1 MEGSMLTDY
10 EARSRYLALALE
22 ARRVMD
28 LLLVFVQTGERATDF
43 EPSVRSIIDA
53 LQSTGSA
60 ETLLASLQTRLL
72 FRSYEQITTLDEML
86 GPDARRLLAETLEVL
101 ITEGS
106 SRAVQEKSAMET
118 IHILYEVE
126 GRSLHYFNEPSSSQL
141 TAAFAI

>member
-28 LLLVFVQTGERATDF
+28 LLLVFVQTGDRATDF
-43 EPSVRSIIDA
+43 EPSLRAIIDA
-53 LQSTGSA
+53 LQSTDSA
-60 ETLLASLQTRLL
+60 ENLLASLQTRLQ

-86 GPDARRLLAETLEVL
+86 GPDDRRLLAQKLEAL

-106 SRAVQEKSAMET
+106 SRADQQRSATET

-141 TAAFAI
+141 TTAFAI